1 MSRNSFLLAIV
12 IASCGAHAAFA
23 APKKLTVQPI
33 PEAVRVESDVS
44 YLPADRKEKA
54 DLYFPKEIP
63 KGARLPAVLIIHGG
77 GFNDGDK
84 GKGREVNYGVNL
96 ALAGY
101 VGMSINYKLRKMT
114 GQVTWPQN
122 LHDCK
127 TAVRWL
133 RKNADRL
140 HIDPERIGVMGSSA
154 GGNLAAMLALTRPAD
169 GLDPAG
175 PYAEYSTR
183 VSCAVDFYGAVDL
196 LNYHDVKM
204 FAKTRE
210 EAPEI
215 YKKASPVTY
224 AYKEAPPVLM
234 LHGTGDDTVNVS
246 QSETLAAALKA
257 VGAPHEL
264 IVIPDAPHTF
274 HLESIPGHDLRP
286 VVLGF
291 FDRNL
296 KNARAAGSAP

>member
-1 MSRNSFLLAIV
+1 MNRTSFLLALTL
-12 IASCGAHAAFA
+12 AFCGIRISHAASK
-23 APKKLTVQPI
+23 PVPVPEVPDTV
-33 PEAVRVESDVS
+33 RLESDVA

-54 DLYFPKEIP
+54 DLYFPKTIA

-84 GKGREVNYGVNL
+84 AKSREVNYGVNV
-96 ALAGY
+96 ALKGY
-101 VGMSINYKLRKMT
+101 VGMSINYKLRKME

-133 RKNADRL
+133 RRNAERL
-140 HIDPERIGVMGSSA
+140 NIDPDRIGVMGSSA
-154 GGNLAAMLALTRPAD
+154 GGNLATMLALTRPSD

-175 PYAEYSTR
+175 PYAEFSSS
-183 VSCAVDFYGAVDL
+183 VKCAVDFYGAVDL
-196 LNYHDVKM
+196 IHYHDVKM

-215 YKKASPVTY
+215 YRKASPTTY
-224 AYKEAPPVLM
+224 ARKDAPPILI
-234 LHGTGDDTVNVS
+234 LHGTADDTVNVS
-246 QSETLAAALKA
+246 QSETLAAALKS

-264 IVIPDAPHTF
+264 VVIPGAPHTF
-274 HLESIPGHDLRP
+274 HLENVPGRDLRP
-286 VVLGF
+286 VVMGF
-291 FDRNL
+291 FDKHL
-296 KNARAAGSAP
+296 KK